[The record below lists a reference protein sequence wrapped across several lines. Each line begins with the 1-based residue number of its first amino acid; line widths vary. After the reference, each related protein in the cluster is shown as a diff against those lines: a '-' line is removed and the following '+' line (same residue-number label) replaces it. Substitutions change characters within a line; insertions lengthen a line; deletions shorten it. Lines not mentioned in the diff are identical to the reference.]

1 MPLAKTNI
9 MMYNVFSTK
18 AFALCR
24 FSKKGYIMAKSS
36 KTYMPALTM
45 RGLVIFPRM
54 ILHFDVGREKSVAAI
69 RAAINADRKIFLVAQ
84 RDASVEAPTE
94 SDIYK
99 VGVVAEVRQVLKT
112 PDNNTRVL
120 VEGLYKAKLADFND
134 NGEYIE
140 CGITAV
146 AIRKTP
152 ELSEKEENAYLNSL
166 KNIYGTYTGFLPKMP
181 DELYNKIAAEKSLTK
196 LVDHIIFN
204 TYFKVEDKQAL
215 LETGTLRK
223 RVEKL
228 ISTLNTEMNIM
239 QLESDINEE
248 VIEGLDKNQRD
259 YYLREQMRVI
269 SKQLGGGEDGLDDG
283 YDYVEAI
290 SKIGFSKEVAEKL
303 TKEAEKL
310 MRLSPSSQ
318 EYGLICNYL
327 DTVLDM
333 PWNKRDDKKIRIE
346 KAQNQLDKD
355 HYGLKKVKDRILE
368 TIAVRALKPDV
379 KGQIIC
385 LVGPPGVGKTSI
397 GKSIAK
403 SIDRS
408 YARISLG
415 GVGDE
420 AEIRGHRKTYIGAMP
435 GRIVKAVRE
444 AGTMNPVIVLD
455 EIDKLCSDYKGDPS
469 SALLEVLDP
478 EQNATFVDH
487 YLEIPLDLSDILFI
501 TTANTL
507 DTIPSPLLDRME
519 VIELGSY
526 TREEKYQIAKKHLLP
541 KQLKKHGETART
553 VKLSDDVLYA
563 LIDSY
568 TKEAG
573 VRKLEQKI
581 AALCRKAA
589 KKLVS
594 GDKSV
599 SITEK
604 NLKDYLGPKKYL
616 PEKISEFDEVGTVTG
631 LAWTSVGGVT
641 MPLEVLIMEGTG
653 KIEATGSLGEVMTE
667 SSKIAV
673 SLVRSIA
680 SEYGINPDFYKN
692 KDIHIHAPEGAT
704 PKDGPS
710 AGITMTTAL
719 VSALS
724 GIAVRR
730 DVAMTGEITL
740 HGKVLPIGGL
750 REKTMAAYK
759 SGIKTIIVPAEN
771 EPDLEE
777 VEDVVKE
784 NCSFVFAKTIKTVLD
799 AALVRTNIT
808 PFKQE
813 KTASK
818 KKTVKKP
825 SSRSAQSRKSKG
837 AI

>member
-1 MPLAKTNI
+1 
-9 MMYNVFSTK
+9 
-18 AFALCR
+18 
-24 FSKKGYIMAKSS
+24 
-36 KTYMPALTM
+36 MPALTM
-45 RGLVIFPRM
+45 RGLVIFPKM
-54 ILHFDVGREKSVAAI
+54 ILHFDVGREKSVSAI
-69 RAAINADRKIFLVAQ
+69 RAAINGDRKIFLVAQ
-84 RDASVEAPTE
+84 RDASVESPTQD
-94 SDIYK
+94 DIYK

-120 VEGLYKAKLADFND
+120 VEGLYKAKLTDFSD
-134 NGEYIE
+134 NGDYIE
-140 CGITAV
+140 CGISAI

-152 ELSEKEENAYLNSL
+152 ELSEREENAYLNSL
-166 KNIYGTYTGFLPKMP
+166 KNIYATYAGFLPKMP
-181 DELYNKIAAEKSLTK
+181 EELYNKIAAEKSLSK
-196 LVDHIIFN
+196 LVEYIIFN

-215 LETGTLRK
+215 LETGSFRK

-248 VIEGLDKNQRD
+248 VIESLDKNQRD

-283 YDYVEAI
+283 YDYIEAI
-290 SKIGFSKEVAEKL
+290 NAIGFSEEITQKL

-333 PWNKRDDKKIRIE
+333 PWNKRDEKKIKI
-346 KAQNQLDKD
+346 KNAQSQLDKD

-444 AGTMNPVIVLD
+444 SGKMNPVIVLD

-478 EQNATFVDH
+478 EQNGAFVDH
-487 YLEIPLDLSDILFI
+487 YLEIPLDLSDVLFI

-507 DTIPSPLLDRME
+507 DTIPTPLLDRME

-526 TREEKYQIAKKHLLP
+526 TREEKFWIAKKHLLP

-553 VKLSDDVLYA
+553 VKISDDVIYS

-581 AALCRKAA
+581 AALCRKSA

-599 SITEK
+599 SIAEK

-616 PEKISEFDEVGTVTG
+616 PETISEFDEVGVVTG

-673 SLVRSIA
+673 SLVRNIA
-680 SEYGINPDFYKN
+680 SEYGIDPEFYKK

-759 SGIKTIIVPAEN
+759 SGIKTIIVPSEN
-771 EPDLEE
+771 EPDIEE

-784 NCSFVFAKTIKTVLD
+784 NCSFVFAKNITTVLD
-799 AALVRTNIT
+799 SALVRTNIT
-808 PFKQE
+808 PYKPR
-813 KTASK
+813 KAASK

-825 SSRSAQSRKSKG
+825 SSADAQNRKTKG

>member
-478 EQNATFVDH
+478 EQNGTFVDH

-507 DTIPSPLLDRME
+507 DTIPTPLLDRME

-599 SITEK
+599 AITEK

-750 REKTMAAYK
+750 HEKTMAAYK